1 MLNAQAILRQKGSAI
16 FSVSPDATVLDAL
29 REMAAR
35 NCGALLVLDG
45 RRPVGMISERDY
57 ARKVV
62 LMGRVSSSTRVRE
75 ILDPNI
81 IDVALHVGID
91 RCMELMTECRTRH
104 LLVRDGDELAGVI
117 SIGDVVKALMHQQQ
131 STIDHLT
138 QYITAGA

>member
-1 MLNAQAILRQKGSAI
+1 MLNAQAILRQKGGAI
-16 FSVSPDATVLDAL
+16 YSVSPDATVLDAL

-45 RRPVGMISERDY
+45 RHPVGMISERDY

-75 ILDPNI
+75 ILEPNI
-81 IDVALHVGID
+81 IDVATHVGVD
-91 RCMELMTECRTRH
+91 RCMELMTEYRTRH

-131 STIDHLT
+131 STIEHLT
-138 QYITAGA
+138 QYITGGA